1 MLLLRN
7 VIKPCF
13 HREWPVFYLGQ
24 MENYW
29 FSVAILKCTE
39 VVGRG
44 FVGIVMG
51 RLCVSDQLDTTTCA
65 GPDVDRQIF
74 S

>member
-1 MLLLRN
+1 MVLCVR
-7 VIKPCF
+7 
-13 HREWPVFYLGQ
+13 
-24 MENYW
+24 
-29 FSVAILKCTE
+29 ILKHTE
-39 VVGRG
+39 VVGLG